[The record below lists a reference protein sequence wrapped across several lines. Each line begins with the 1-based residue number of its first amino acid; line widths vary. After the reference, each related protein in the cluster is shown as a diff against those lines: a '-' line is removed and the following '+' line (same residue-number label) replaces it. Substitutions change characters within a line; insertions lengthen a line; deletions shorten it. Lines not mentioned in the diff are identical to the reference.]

1 MRILQ
6 FIADLAI
13 LSNTCMNK
21 DAILATLIGFG
32 IGLVITGILLVGPN
46 LLKLLPS
53 IKLPAF
59 TQSQQLPTP
68 TPAPKVPG
76 FAIESPLPETIENTP
91 DLLVNGT
98 ASPGATIV
106 IAGPGDESVV
116 TVGSDGKFAGKITLT
131 EGKDDITVTSVLGA
145 KITSQTVT
153 VYFTQ
158 ESL

>member
-53 IKLPAF
+53 FKIPSF
-59 TQSQQLPTP
+59 SQSQQSPTP
-68 TPAPKVPG
+68 TPAPKIPG
-76 FAIESPLPETIENTP
+76 FAIESPLPETIESSS

-98 ASPGATIV
+98 ASPGATVV
-106 IAGPGDESVV
+106 IAGPTDESVV
-116 TVGSDGKFAGKITLT
+116 VVAGDGKFAGKITLS
-131 EGKDDITVTSVLGA
+131 EGKDDITVTSVLGT
-145 KITSQTVT
+145 KTQSQTVT
-153 VYFTQ
+153 VYFTE